1 MRHTRSADQ
10 SGGYTGQSPPLP
22 ESDSGRDYCPA
33 EVCRSISSN
42 DILRPS
48 LTTIMHTLS
57 FFLFQRASPRYPDV
71 IPSQFALLVVHF
83 YVILALGCNIV
94 YFSILS
100 PNSSWLIASDT
111 LNHSCSL
118 LLDLPMS
125 STSEPFQIDPALS
138 SKLGIFIRV
147 LHLELL
153 ADVSLEKVQNSLH
166 QMYTK
171 LSFSSL
177 RQTKVSDV
185 VGDESGGQ
193 RPPSCLAAPLDIGS
207 RSKPADVSFK
217 ECCWKNSPRIWT
229 WPWLGSLCS
238 YTKDPLGFI
247 QTHHRSQGNVFTT
260 TILGYNCTFIQSN
273 EYIHSFATA
282 TRKVLDV
289 TAAYKLIA
297 APLIGEEAFF
307 GQTKYMNQVI
317 LSKSRTEQLHERLWE
332 LTDRLLE
339 IKWAQSLSSGDQAE
353 IRKWQRIDLGQM
365 LDYVIFGLDV
375 FFLIGEQMVNVNL
388 DRISHLF
395 RVMDS
400 DLSLVGILLPMIKGG
415 RCPRKEAKNEL
426 LGFLKRDVQRRIES
440 HVEHAVRADF
450 GSSQSDCSEPWP
462 PSPEEDSPQ
471 ELPEI
476 LLRSELKELDE
487 SILLDYDR
495 GEQSAIKTINEK
507 VEFIAIFIY
516 GFVWAAQTNSAAA
529 TIGVV
534 HDILLH
540 DQSQALSVDDDE
552 RSPSFSHVDQIRK
565 ECHSA
570 LLKEN
575 SSRAPFFADMP
586 HLAHCLNETLR
597 LRATGAWVRL
607 AEKPFHLSSQGTQ
620 SPGVICP
627 PGFIVLSPM
636 PVSLNPS
643 TYPNPD
649 RWDPHRYDRGP
660 FTHAPPGSKEDSAR
674 RQIPIDKKYLIPP
687 TTPSNPYFAS
697 WGLGQGHCPGKH
709 LAYKMISMTVARF
722 FDKFEVHP
730 VNEQY
735 ENATFEDVAVAGVQR
750 LKNEFTVLIRKRS
763 QPM

>member
-1 MRHTRSADQ
+1 MRHPSTL
-10 SGGYTGQSPPLP
+10 GQQIK
-22 ESDSGRDYCPA
+22 A
-33 EVCRSISSN
+33 V
-42 DILRPS
+42 DILGNLLLFPS
-48 LTTIMHTLS
+48 PTLGGITVQ
-57 FFLFQRASPRYPDV
+57 LKRASPRYPDV

-83 YVILALGCNIV
+83 YVILALGCNII

-111 LNHSCSL
+111 LNHSCLNTVQKFLPGPGSL

-125 STSEPFQIDPALS
+125 STSEPFQIDRPQ
-138 SKLGIFIRV
+138 
-147 LHLELL
+147 LL
-153 ADVSLEKVQNSLH
+153 ADVSLEVQNSLH

-193 RPPSCLAAPLDIGS
+193 RRRRISAADLNRQMSLQRMLLEEFSQDLDVAMA
-207 RSKPADVSFK
+207 RVS
-217 ECCWKNSPRIWT
+217 
-229 WPWLGSLCS
+229 LQLYQG
-238 YTKDPLGFI
+238 PLGFI
-247 QTHHRSQGNVFTT
+247 QTHHRSQIDYLCYHPKNLQGNVFTT
-260 TILGYNCTFIQSN
+260 TILDIISN

-317 LSKSRTEQLHERLWE
+317 LSKSRTEQLHERLWDGKNRPW
-332 LTDRLLE
+332 TNV
-339 IKWAQSLSSGDQAE
+339 
-353 IRKWQRIDLGQM
+353 
-365 LDYVIFGLDV
+365 DYVIFGLDV

-440 HVEHAVRADF
+440 HVEHAVRAAF

-540 DQSQALSVDDDE
+540 DQSQALSVDDE
-552 RSPSFSHVDQIRK
+552 RSPSFSHVDQIRR

-730 VNEQY
+730 VNEHY

>member
-1 MRHTRSADQ
+1 MSLQRMLLEEFSQDLDVAMARVSLQ
-10 SGGYTGQSPPLP
+10 LYQGSSGVH
-22 ESDSGRDYCPA
+22 SDTS
-33 EVCRSISSN
+33 SISGKCIH
-42 DILRPS
+42 DD
-48 LTTIMHTLS
+48 H
-57 FFLFQRASPRYPDV
+57 
-71 IPSQFALLVVHF
+71 
-83 YVILALGCNIV
+83 
-94 YFSILS
+94 
-100 PNSSWLIASDT
+100 
-111 LNHSCSL
+111 
-118 LLDLPMS
+118 
-125 STSEPFQIDPALS
+125 
-138 SKLGIFIRV
+138 
-147 LHLELL
+147 
-153 ADVSLEKVQNSLH
+153 
-166 QMYTK
+166 
-171 LSFSSL
+171 
-177 RQTKVSDV
+177 
-185 VGDESGGQ
+185 
-193 RPPSCLAAPLDIGS
+193 
-207 RSKPADVSFK
+207 
-217 ECCWKNSPRIWT
+217 
-229 WPWLGSLCS
+229 
-238 YTKDPLGFI
+238 
-247 QTHHRSQGNVFTT
+247 
-260 TILGYNCTFIQSN
+260 LGYNCTFIQSN

-353 IRKWQRIDLGQM
+353 IR
-365 LDYVIFGLDV
+365 
-375 FFLIGEQMVNVNL
+375 N
-388 DRISHLF
+388 
-395 RVMDS
+395 
-400 DLSLVGILLPMIKGG
+400 
-415 RCPRKEAKNEL
+415 
-426 LGFLKRDVQRRIES
+426 
-440 HVEHAVRADF
+440 
-450 GSSQSDCSEPWP
+450 
-462 PSPEEDSPQ
+462 PEEDSPQ

-552 RSPSFSHVDQIRK
+552 RSRASPTSIKSGRMSFSTSQRK
-565 ECHSA
+565 FEPGAIFC
-570 LLKEN
+570 
-575 SSRAPFFADMP
+575 RYAPS
-586 HLAHCLNETLR
+586 AHCLNETLR

-620 SPGVICP
+620 SPGYLP
-627 PGFIVLSPM
+627 QSRPM
-636 PVSLNPS
+636 GSS
-643 TYPNPD
+643 SI
-649 RWDPHRYDRGP
+649 RSGP

-730 VNEQY
+730 VNEHY